1 MLRRRQ
7 RRTRRQPRF
16 RGLSIN
22 KVIPNAITVSATC
35 AGLTGIRFAIE
46 GRWEYAAAAILIAA
60 VLDALDG
67 RMARLLKASSEFGAE
82 LDSLSDFVSFGAAP
96 AMIMYYWL
104 LNGLG
109 GIGWAVALFFA
120 ICMGLRL
127 ARFNS
132 SLDKLP
138 PYAYNYFQ
146 GVPAPAGA
154 GLALLPML
162 LTFVLPEVKEYM
174 APELIAVWLLG
185 AALLLVSSLPTYS
198 FKKMKIPPHMMI
210 PGLALFALALALLVG
225 KTWAT
230 MSVVL
235 IGYLA
240 TFPFSYRSYMRLK
253 AEAEHIQGLDDEEG
267 GQGPGDSGDADGGDG
282 NPVQLRSV
290 D

>member
-1 MLRRRQ
+1 MLRRRR

-46 GRWEYAAAAILIAA
+46 SRWEYAAAAILIAA

-67 RMARLLKASSEFGAE
+67 RMARLLKASSDFGAE

-96 AMIMYYWL
+96 AMIMYYWV

-109 GIGWAVALFFA
+109 GFGWAVALFFA

-162 LTFVLPEVKEYM
+162 LTFVMPGIAEYLV
-174 APELIAVWLLG
+174 PELMAAWLLG

-230 MSVVL
+230 MSTVL
-235 IGYLA
+235 IVYLL

-253 AEAEHIQGLDDEEG
+253 AEAEHIQGLDEDGDDDNGAG
-267 GQGPGDSGDADGGDG
+267 GGKGDG
-282 NPVQLRSV
+282 DQTVQLRSV
-290 D
+290 E